1 MADVSPGAP
10 GEEEGP
16 ARAGADRG
24 GGAPWTRD
32 LLEHLRPAARDPRRV
47 VDWLGAAV
55 GGTAALGDHRGGLL
69 AGRRALP
76 EERLVADLAAGR
88 LASAAVDHEGQ
99 YARLVAV
106 GRPPSAHVLTVWRDR
121 PFDQRAAEVVA
132 ATAWVLDV
140 LLEEREREAERRR
153 LTRATADLGL
163 AVLQLL
169 MVGDTV
175 AARRVAAGMWPG
187 LLDADG
193 LCVYVLEGPAGERER
208 LRRRCAEVTGGR
220 ALIVR
225 CPAEDRHLIMVAP
238 HAWGAEAAED
248 LQEDL
253 RALADGTAGVF
264 LGGSVRQEL
273 GECAL
278 AYGQAVNA
286 LLVARFRPEAAAMYA
301 ERTHPQRLMPPDA
314 LYCWADRLL
323 LPLGTL
329 PLATHAELQATT
341 RLGLEFTAVKAAK
354 VLGVS
359 RNTVRARME
368 RTGQLLGADL
378 GDLRTRA
385 VVHLALSALADGAG
399 YTDGGPREG
408 PGRGTGPGLGELL
421 RAPHLGIWARE
432 LLDRLAEDSRDLRGT
447 LRAWI
452 SAGANAERA
461 AQELGVHV
469 QTVREHVRA
478 GERALERRLLAGG
491 SDLYEVVLAYLA
503 ARELE
508 EPELG

>member
-1 MADVSPGAP
+1 M
-10 GEEEGP
+10 
-16 ARAGADRG
+16 
-24 GGAPWTRD
+24 RD
-32 LLEHLRPAARDPRRV
+32 LLEHLRPAARDPARV
-47 VDWLGAAV
+47 VAWLGEAV
-55 GGTAALGDHRGGLL
+55 DGTAALGDRDGRLL

-76 EERLVADLAAGR
+76 DERLVADLAAGR
-88 LASAAVDHEGQ
+88 IASAAVDDEGQ
-99 YARLVAV
+99 HTRLVAV
-106 GRPPSAHVLTVWRDR
+106 GRPPAAHVLTVWRDR
-121 PFDQRAAEVVA
+121 PFDQRAAEIVA

-140 LLEEREREAERRR
+140 LLEERERGAERRR
-153 LTRATADLGL
+153 LARATADLGL

-193 LCVYVLEGPAGERER
+193 LCVYVLEGPAGDREE
-208 LRRRCAEVTGGR
+208 LARRCAEVTDGR
-220 ALIVR
+220 ALVVR

-238 HAWGAEAAED
+238 HAWGTEAAEE
-248 LQEDL
+248 LQEEL
-253 RALADGTAGVF
+253 RTLADGISGVF

-273 GECAL
+273 GETAL
-278 AYGQAVNA
+278 AYGQAVSA
-286 LLVARFRPEAAAMYA
+286 LVVARFRPEAAAMYA
-301 ERTHPQRLMPPDA
+301 ERTHPQRLIPPGA
-314 LYCWADRLL
+314 LHGWADRLL
-323 LPLGTL
+323 LPLGRL

-359 RNTVRARME
+359 RNTVRARMD

-385 VVHLALSALADGAG
+385 VVHLALSALADG
-399 YTDGGPREG
+399 
-408 PGRGTGPGLGELL
+408 PGLTGPTSGGAAAPGLAELL
-421 RAPHLGIWARE
+421 RAPHLRSWAQE

-452 SAGANAERA
+452 AAGANAERA
-461 AQELGVHV
+461 AQDLGVHV

-491 SDLYEVVLAYLA
+491 SDLYEVVLAHLA
-503 ARELE
+503 VRELE
-508 EPELG
+508 EPALG

>member
-1 MADVSPGAP
+1 M
-10 GEEEGP
+10 
-16 ARAGADRG
+16 
-24 GGAPWTRD
+24 
-32 LLEHLRPAARDPRRV
+32 
-47 VDWLGAAV
+47 
-55 GGTAALGDHRGGLL
+55 
-69 AGRRALP
+69 
-76 EERLVADLAAGR
+76 
-88 LASAAVDHEGQ
+88 
-99 YARLVAV
+99 
-106 GRPPSAHVLTVWRDR
+106 
-121 PFDQRAAEVVA
+121 
-132 ATAWVLDV
+132 
-140 LLEEREREAERRR
+140 
-153 LTRATADLGL
+153 
-163 AVLQLL
+163 
-169 MVGDTV
+169 
-175 AARRVAAGMWPG
+175 
-187 LLDADG
+187 
-193 LCVYVLEGPAGERER
+193 
-208 LRRRCAEVTGGR
+208 
-220 ALIVR
+220 R

-421 RAPHLGIWARE
+421 RAPHLGTWARE

>member
-1 MADVSPGAP
+1 MADVPLGVP
-10 GEEEGP
+10 GEEERPVG
-16 ARAGADRG
+16 AGGDRG
-24 GGAPWTRD
+24 GGRPWMRD
-32 LLEHLRPAARDPRRV
+32 LLEHLRPAARDPGRV
-47 VDWLGAAV
+47 VNWLGDAV
-55 GGTAALGDHRGGLL
+55 DGTAALGDRRGGLL

-76 EERLVADLAAGR
+76 DARLVADLAAGR

-99 YARLVAV
+99 HARLVAV
-106 GRPPSAHVLTVWRDR
+106 GRAPSAYVLAVWRDR
-121 PFDQRAAEVVA
+121 PFDQRAAEIVA
-132 ATAWVLDV
+132 ATAWVLDM
-140 LLEEREREAERRR
+140 LLQERGRAAERRR

-193 LCVYVLEGPAGERER
+193 LCVYVLEGPAGDREH
-208 LRRRCAEVTGGR
+208 LARRCAEVTAGR
-220 ALIVR
+220 ALVVR
-225 CPAEDRHLIMVAP
+225 CPAENRHLIMVAP
-238 HAWGAEAAED
+238 HAWGTEAAEE
-248 LQEDL
+248 LQDEL
-253 RALADGTAGVF
+253 RTLADGTSGVF

-273 GECAL
+273 GETAV

-286 LLVARFRPEAAAMYA
+286 LIVARFRPEAAAMYA
-301 ERTHPQRLMPPDA
+301 ERTHPQRLMPPGA
-314 LYCWADRLL
+314 LHGWADRLL

-359 RNTVRARME
+359 RNTVRARMD

-385 VVHLALSALADGAG
+385 VVHLALSALADGTG
-399 YTDGGPREG
+399 CGDGPRDG
-408 PGRGTGPGLGELL
+408 SARGAAPRLGDLL
-421 RAPHLGIWARE
+421 QAPHLRVWAQG

-452 SAGANAERA
+452 AAGANAERA
-461 AQELGVHV
+461 AQDLGVHV

-491 SDLYEVVLAYLA
+491 SDLYEVVLAHLA
-503 ARELE
+503 VRELE
-508 EPELG
+508 EPALG